1 MVEEVL
7 VRETLSEQE
16 IACGNELLG
25 RIESAGIK
33 VVAAYWVRDR
43 TAEMG
48 TWTLDIVSPEV
59 DKDGPLSLYKRI
71 QKLILS
77 PTRIS
82 CGLDLNIIE
91 VLGLDYSFFKQLKS
105 AIRSK
110 SNLTGVP
117 LSQLVVGNTLVDLFI
132 YRFPA
137 TNGHRK

>member
-7 VRETLSEQE
+7 VRETLSSQE
-16 IACGNELLG
+16 IACGEELLR
-25 RIESAGIK
+25 RIEIAGIK

-43 TAEMG
+43 TAEIG
-48 TWTLDIVSPEV
+48 SWTLDLVSPEV
-59 DKDGPLSLYKRI
+59 DKSGPLSFYNRI

-110 SNLTGVP
+110 TSLTSVP

-137 TNGHRK
+137 TNGRHK